1 MEKFLIFF
9 IMIWSFCFSE
19 LPIYKFKD
27 QFIEE
32 INKFKPDFGDKVL
45 EKTITKIAKTYT
57 VEASFTNKVI
67 DLNNIFDTC
76 HLDFEINLVKSEEL
90 PASNHLIAHII
101 VGGLIIPGQEYKPK
115 KNDLWAGNVGVAIK
129 KDSETVYSLVY
140 DLRVHFDKTSFTE
153 KAGVDLS
160 EVDEEL
166 MVHSIFYNKCL
177 EIAEKEMEPIKI
189 SIEEKQIDFK

>member
-9 IMIWSFCFSE
+9 IMIWSLYFCQ
-19 LPIYKFKD
+19 LPLYKFKD
-27 QFIEE
+27 QFLEE

-57 VEASFTNKVI
+57 VEASFTNKVV

-76 HLDFEINLVKSEEL
+76 HLDFEINLVESKDL

-101 VGGLIIPGQEYKPK
+101 VGGLIIPGQEYKPN

>member
-57 VEASFTNKVI
+57 VEASFTNKVV

-76 HLDFEINLVKSEEL
+76 HLDFEINLVESEDL

-101 VGGLIIPGQEYKPK
+101 VGGLIIPGQEYKPR

-140 DLRVHFDKTSFTE
+140 DLRVHFDKTSFIE

-177 EIAEKEMEPIKI
+177 EIAEKEMAPIKI
-189 SIEEKQIDFK
+189 SIEEE

>member
-1 MEKFLIFF
+1 
-9 IMIWSFCFSE
+9 MIWSFCFSE

-177 EIAEKEMEPIKI
+177 EIAEKEMAPIKI
-189 SIEEKQIDFK
+189 SIEEE

>member
-1 MEKFLIFF
+1 ML
-9 IMIWSFCFSE
+9 
-19 LPIYKFKD
+19 L
-27 QFIEE
+27 
-32 INKFKPDFGDKVL
+32 
-45 EKTITKIAKTYT
+45 KI
-57 VEASFTNKVI
+57 
-67 DLNNIFDTC
+67 
-76 HLDFEINLVKSEEL
+76 FEINLIESEDL

-101 VGGLIIPGQEYKPK
+101 VGGLIIPGQEYKPR

>member
-9 IMIWSFCFSE
+9 IMIWSLYFCQ
-19 LPIYKFKD
+19 LPLDKFKD
-27 QFIEE
+27 QFLEE
-32 INKFKPDFGDKVL
+32 INKFKPDLGDKVL

-57 VEASFTNKVI
+57 VEASFTNKVV
-67 DLNNIFDTC
+67 DWNNIFDTC
-76 HLDFEINLVKSEEL
+76 HLDFEINLVKNEDL

-101 VGGLIIPGQEYKPK
+101 VGGLIIPGQEYKPN

-140 DLRVHFDKTSFTE
+140 DLKVHFDKKSFTE

-160 EVDEEL
+160 EVNEDL
-166 MVHSIFYNKCL
+166 IVHSIFYNKCL

-189 SIEEKQIDFK
+189 SIEEK

>member
-57 VEASFTNKVI
+57 VEASFTNKVV

-76 HLDFEINLVKSEEL
+76 HLDFEINLVESEDL

-177 EIAEKEMEPIKI
+177 EIAEKEMAPIKI
-189 SIEEKQIDFK
+189 SIEEE

>member
-177 EIAEKEMEPIKI
+177 EIAEKEMAPIKI
-189 SIEEKQIDFK
+189 SIEEE

>member
-45 EKTITKIAKTYT
+45 EKTITKIAKTYS
-57 VEASFTNKVI
+57 VEASFTNKVV

-177 EIAEKEMEPIKI
+177 EIAEKEMAPIKI
-189 SIEEKQIDFK
+189 SIEEE